1 MFGRIFAELQPPDA
15 WGFQFAGP
23 VVTWDAHITSSHGK
37 RLIWIS
43 IASIE
48 ICGFS
53 VPSRGPVRG
62 VKYFYCLVVRL
73 ALRARRGSGLV
84 PRNGFRGGAGPAH
97 CELDSIHGDGRYFQ
111 FNPTA
116 YKAMRYG
123 PKFVRTQRNR
133 VECEFSGCVSLRCLL
148 LVCCSVAKDYSRL
161 RGRRSSVV

>member
-23 VVTWDAHITSSHGK
+23 VVTWDAHITSSQGK

-53 VPSRGPVRG
+53 VRGRGPVRG
-62 VKYFYCLVVRL
+62 VKYLYCLVVRL

-84 PRNGFRGGAGPAH
+84 PRARRIVSLIRSTGTVDTSNSTQPTYTFPFESTQLTSSLEITSAS
-97 CELDSIHGDGRYFQ
+97 DSTQFCCDSCCIVRVTSRSFHGDCFFAG
-111 FNPTA
+111 
-116 YKAMRYG
+116 
-123 PKFVRTQRNR
+123 
-133 VECEFSGCVSLRCLL
+133 ES
-148 LVCCSVAKDYSRL
+148 
-161 RGRRSSVV
+161 